1 MNISMKRQAGFTL
14 IELVMVIVILG
25 ILASFAV
32 PRFADITV
40 DARVSTV
47 RGLEGSIRSAAALA
61 KATSL
66 VQSKAA
72 GASIS
77 MEGASVT
84 MVNYYPDETTAGIAA
99 ALADTSGFTV
109 ATSGAVLSFTKNG
122 ATDTGSCAVTYNAAP
137 TSSVPT
143 ITSITSGC

>member
-1 MNISMKRQAGFTL
+1 MQRQQGFTL

-61 KATSL
+61 KATAI

-72 GASIS
+72 NESIS
-77 MEGASVT
+77 MEGASVA
-84 MVNYYPDETTAGIAA
+84 MASFYPTDAATGGITN

-109 ATSGAVLSFTKNG
+109 ASSGGTLFFTKNG
-122 ATDTGSCAVTYNAAP
+122 ATTPSNCAATYDQQVIGGTAP
-137 TSSVPT
+137 SISSVT
-143 ITSITSGC
+143 TGC